1 MADYV
6 LGVEITGDAS
16 GLQKAAGDAQSAL
29 KGVQEQGE
37 KSSKQSASG
46 LEAMS
51 KNLEAMSKKSGEY
64 AKIFAPLSLAAG
76 GFLAGS
82 VKASSDFNGQM
93 SKVQAISGATAE
105 DMELLSAKAREM
117 GKNTKFSSTE
127 AGQAYEYMAMAG
139 WKTEDMLSGLDGI
152 MSLAAASGEDLGT
165 TSDIVTDALTAFG
178 LTAKDSGHFADILAA
193 ASSNSNTNVRLMGE
207 TFKYVAPIAG
217 ALGYSSEETAEAI
230 GLMAN
235 AGIKGSQAGTSLRKI
250 MNELQGEIKLSG
262 DALGDVTIQ
271 TANADGSM
279 RSFSDI
285 LTDCRGAF
293 SKMSESEKAS
303 AAESL
308 VGQEAMSGFLAL
320 MNAAPEDIDKL
331 SGAIEN
337 CDGTASDMSGT
348 MQDNLQGDLTQLQSS
363 VSELAV
369 QFGDL
374 LTPYVREAAQG
385 LKKFVDTIAGLPDGV
400 KKVILV
406 FGLIAAALAP
416 ALLGFSLMSHAAS
429 IVMADLAAV
438 GEAIGGLELAAVAP
452 IMAIVAVIAI
462 LVGAFV
468 YLWTTNE
475 DFRNRVIEIWTQVKE
490 TFSMFVDAVTEKL
503 AGWGI
508 TWDSVTT
515 FIKNAWQ
522 TLCDFLAPI
531 FIFVFQTVADFFDF
545 ATQYILGV
553 MDVFHGLFTG
563 NWTEVWEGVK
573 QIFSAAWD
581 FVMDLFDNVCEAL
594 GLDSEA
600 IKQDISDKFNAVK
613 DFLFG
618 IWENIKDDAKA
629 AWELLKTLVLG
640 PVLILIDL
648 LTGDFDHLKTDLEG
662 IWNNI
667 KENGGKLFGDLKD
680 LVIEIAHN
688 LVEKVQE
695 KIEEIPGIV
704 EDGFQQAIDFI
715 TSLPGQAYEW
725 GSDIMSNLV
734 DGIWRGLSWVTDA
747 VSSVADTIRSFLHF
761 SVPDR
766 GPLKDFNSYAPD
778 MIQNLVTGM
787 KNNIPTL
794 RAGVELVADEMTGV
808 IPGTGTAGRYSGGDG
823 GGVHN
828 AWGGVN
834 ITVNA
839 AEGQNEESIADEVMR
854 RMMDLVVLEG

>member
-778 MIQNLVTGM
+778 MIQNRG
-787 KNNIPTL
+787 
-794 RAGVELVADEMTGV
+794 
-808 IPGTGTAGRYSGGDG
+808 
-823 GGVHN
+823 
-828 AWGGVN
+828 
-834 ITVNA
+834 
-839 AEGQNEESIADEVMR
+839 
-854 RMMDLVVLEG
+854 

>member
-152 MSLAAASGEDLGT
+152 MNLAAASGEDLGT

-193 ASSNSNTNVRLMGE
+193 ASSNSNTNVKLMGE

-308 VGQEAMSGFLAL
+308 VGQEAMSGFLA
-320 MNAAPEDIDKL
+320 ATER
-331 SGAIEN
+331 
-337 CDGTASDMSGT
+337 
-348 MQDNLQGDLTQLQSS
+348 LQICQERCKITCKETLHSCSPPFQNWQCSS
-363 VSELAV
+363 VICLHRMSERRHRAS
-369 QFGDL
+369 
-374 LTPYVREAAQG
+374 
-385 LKKFVDTIAGLPDGV
+385 K
-400 KKVILV
+400 
-406 FGLIAAALAP
+406 
-416 ALLGFSLMSHAAS
+416 SLS
-429 IVMADLAAV
+429 I
-438 GEAIGGLELAAVAP
+438 
-452 IMAIVAVIAI
+452 
-462 LVGAFV
+462 
-468 YLWTTNE
+468 
-475 DFRNRVIEIWTQVKE
+475 R
-490 TFSMFVDAVTEKL
+490 
-503 AGWGI
+503 
-508 TWDSVTT
+508 
-515 FIKNAWQ
+515 
-522 TLCDFLAPI
+522 
-531 FIFVFQTVADFFDF
+531 
-545 ATQYILGV
+545 
-553 MDVFHGLFTG
+553 
-563 NWTEVWEGVK
+563 
-573 QIFSAAWD
+573 
-581 FVMDLFDNVCEAL
+581 
-594 GLDSEA
+594 
-600 IKQDISDKFNAVK
+600 
-613 DFLFG
+613 
-618 IWENIKDDAKA
+618 
-629 AWELLKTLVLG
+629 
-640 PVLILIDL
+640 
-648 LTGDFDHLKTDLEG
+648 
-662 IWNNI
+662 
-667 KENGGKLFGDLKD
+667 
-680 LVIEIAHN
+680 
-688 LVEKVQE
+688 
-695 KIEEIPGIV
+695 
-704 EDGFQQAIDFI
+704 
-715 TSLPGQAYEW
+715 
-725 GSDIMSNLV
+725 
-734 DGIWRGLSWVTDA
+734 
-747 VSSVADTIRSFLHF
+747 
-761 SVPDR
+761 
-766 GPLKDFNSYAPD
+766 
-778 MIQNLVTGM
+778 
-787 KNNIPTL
+787 
-794 RAGVELVADEMTGV
+794 
-808 IPGTGTAGRYSGGDG
+808 
-823 GGVHN
+823 
-828 AWGGVN
+828 
-834 ITVNA
+834 
-839 AEGQNEESIADEVMR
+839 
-854 RMMDLVVLEG
+854 

>member
-1 MADYV
+1 MADFT
-6 LGVEITGDAS
+6 LKAEITADAS
-16 GLQKAAGDAQSAL
+16 GLVKAAGEAKSAL

-37 KSSKQSASG
+37 QSSKQSASG
-46 LEAMS
+46 LESMS
-51 KNLEAMSKKSGEY
+51 KSLEAMSKKSGEY
-64 AKIFAPLSLAAG
+64 AKIFAPMSLAAS

-105 DMELLSAKAREM
+105 DMELLSAKARQM
-117 GKNTKFSSTE
+117 GKDTKFSSTE

-139 WKTEDMLSGLDGI
+139 WKAEDMLGGIEGI
-152 MSLAAASGEDLGT
+152 MNLAAASGEDLGT

-193 ASSNSNTNVRLMGE
+193 ASSNSNTNVKLMGE

-250 MNELQGEIKLSG
+250 MNSLRGELIFSG
-262 DALGDVTIQ
+262 KNMEGVTVQ
-271 TANADGSM
+271 TKNADGSM
-279 RSFSDI
+279 RDFSEI
-285 LTDCRGAF
+285 LADCRVAF
-293 SKMSESEKAS
+293 SKMSESEKA
-303 AAESL
+303 ANAENI

-337 CDGTASDMSGT
+337 CDGKAADMAET
-348 MQDNLQGDLTQLQSS
+348 MQDNLQGDLTLLKSS

-369 QFGDL
+369 QFGDI
-374 LTPYVREAAQG
+374 LTPYLREAAQG
-385 LKKFVDTIAGLPDGV
+385 FKDFVDKIAGLPDGV

-416 ALLGFSLMSHAAS
+416 ALLGFSLISHAAS
-429 IVMADLAAV
+429 VVMADLAAV
-438 GEAIGGLELAAVAP
+438 GKAFAGLEFATVAP

-462 LVGAFV
+462 LVGAFI

-475 DFRNRVIEIWTQVKE
+475 DFRNSVIEIWTQVKE
-490 TFSMFVDAVTEKL
+490 TFSAFIDAVTEKL

-508 TWDSVTT
+508 TWESVTT

-531 FIFVFQTVADFFDF
+531 FIFVFQTIADFFDY

-553 MDVFHGLFTG
+553 MDIFHGLVTRD
-563 NWTEVWEGVK
+563 WTEVWEGVK

-581 FVMDLFDNVCEAL
+581 FVLDLFDNVCEML

-695 KIEEIPGIV
+695 KIEEVPGIV

-839 AEGQNEESIADEVMR
+839 AEGQDEEAVADAVMR